1 MKLLDTS
8 VVVDFLRGR
17 GEAIRLLTDLTESH
31 EALLASEVTR
41 FELMAGVRASEEA
54 SLERFFSAVEW
65 VPVGEPVSR
74 LAGDL
79 ARRFR
84 PSHSG
89 IDTADYL
96 IAATSLVAGCDLLT
110 TNVRH
115 FPMFEALKS
124 AY

>member
-8 VVVDFLRGR
+8 VVIDFLRGK
-17 GEAIRLLTDLTESH
+17 GAAIRLLTGLAEGH
-31 EALLASEVTR
+31 EPLLASEVTR
-41 FELMAGVRASEEA
+41 FELLAGVRAGEEA
-54 SLERFFSAVEW
+54 SLERFFTAIEW
-65 VPVGEPVSR
+65 VPVGESICR

-79 ARRFR
+79 ARKFR

-89 IDTADYL
+89 IDMADYL
-96 IAATSLVAGCDLLT
+96 IAATSMLADADLLT

-115 FPMFEALKS
+115 FPMIEGLAP

>member
-1 MKLLDTS
+1 M
-8 VVVDFLRGR
+8 
-17 GEAIRLLTDLTESH
+17 
-31 EALLASEVTR
+31 TR
-41 FELMAGVRASEEA
+41 FELMAGVRQAKA
-54 SLERFFSAVEW
+54 SLGASSLRSVGA
-65 VPVGEPVSR
+65 VGEPVSR

-115 FPMFEALKS
+115 FPMFGL
-124 AY
+124 